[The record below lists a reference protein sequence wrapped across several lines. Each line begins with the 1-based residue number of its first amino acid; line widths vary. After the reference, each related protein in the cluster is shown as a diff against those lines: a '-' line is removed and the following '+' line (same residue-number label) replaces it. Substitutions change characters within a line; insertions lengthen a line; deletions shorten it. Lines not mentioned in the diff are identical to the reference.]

1 MLITDHP
8 NLPCFYMKVQVRQ
21 LHGMYFVN
29 VLLKS
34 GRRQSEEHIAKSEI
48 LVHSARIANK
58 VYVGDSSGEESGT
71 METMLM
77 FDVFV
82 Y

>member
-1 MLITDHP
+1 MDRH
-8 NLPCFYMKVQVRQ
+8 NLHMTLQVSIKQ
-21 LHGMYFVN
+21 LFSMCIVN
-29 VLLKS
+29 IPLVIL

-58 VYVGDSSGEESGT
+58 VYVGDSSGEDSET
-71 METMLM
+71 METM
-77 FDVFV
+77 FTCIHAFI